1 MYLKYFQIVN
11 YKNHKNARFEFCKG
25 ANTILG
31 ENDAGKSNAVT
42 AMRILLDD
50 NYYYTT
56 KNLKETDFSR
66 SLGDWR
72 GHWIIL
78 SAFFDEI
85 TEADSENELCR
96 ELTPEEENVVFLRSF
111 IRCAGYEY
119 GTVTLFIRPIKS
131 IRKALSSAASI
142 EEFNK
147 VRQGIK
153 LSDYEFVFTSRSQ
166 ADFTDAEVYRK
177 IVGDFS
183 VGDCPDPDEDDA
195 EQLGTR
201 IDMLN
206 VWQHISLSF
215 IDALRDAEGELKK
228 SKNPVRRI
236 FDTVQNDIAKDDI
249 QSIQDKIRDLND
261 HLSKIPQISKMGSE
275 INVKLQDIVGLV
287 YSPEIRVES
296 HLKEDIDS
304 IARYLSLTPS
314 GEDNIDELGL
324 GHLNILYIALK
335 LVEFDANRNH
345 EILNIMVVEEP
356 EAHIHTHI
364 QRTLFDNLKVIKNY
378 TQVIMT
384 THSTHISEVSN
395 IKSVNVLKSRNRV
408 STVMRPTNGLDM
420 FGKKYLELK
429 DLSLSECIERY
440 LDVKRSVLLF
450 SKGVI
455 LVEGD
460 AEEILIPALV
470 KQTLGVT
477 LDELG
482 IGIINIGSVSF
493 EYIASV
499 FDDERIQRHCSII
512 TDLDAQVEGA
522 KKGSEEAAT
531 RGLSR
536 KEKLSDL
543 YRGNKW
549 VESFYA
555 PHTFE
560 VDFFEKE
567 ANRKYLEDIIRQHYS
582 RESTIVKYIDALEA
596 DEADRYDAV
605 LAIAGSVGK
614 GWLATILAQSIKYD
628 AKIPDYI
635 IEAIAFASQEVIDLD
650 LIKKMLLYV
659 LEFYDEGVA
668 LKEKVQASYT
678 ADEIAVVAKDFSENF
693 SDDSLA
699 LFLIKHKEYV
709 ANGSI

>member
-1 MYLKYFQIVN
+1 MYLKYFQVVN
-11 YKNHKNARFEFCKG
+11 YKNLKSVRFEFGKG
-25 ANTILG
+25 ANTIIG
-31 ENDAGKSNAVT
+31 ENDSGKSNAVT

-50 NYYYTT
+50 GFFYST
-56 KNLKETDFSR
+56 KRLKETDFSH

-85 TEADSENELCR
+85 TDNDFENELCK
-96 ELTPEEENVVFLRSF
+96 ELTPEEENATFLRSY
-111 IRCAGYEY
+111 IRCAGYGY

-131 IRKALSSAASI
+131 IRKALSSAHSV
-142 EEFNK
+142 EEVNEL
-147 VRQGIK
+147 RQGIR

-166 ADFTDAEVYRK
+166 ADFTEPDTYKK

-183 VGDCPDPDEDDA
+183 SGECPDPDEDDA
-195 EQLGTR
+195 EILGTH

-206 VWQHISLSF
+206 VWQHISMSF
-215 IDALRDAEGELKK
+215 IDALRDADGELHK

-236 FDTVQNDIAKDDI
+236 FDTLQDDIAEDDI
-249 QSIQDKIRDLND
+249 QGIQIKIRDLNES
-261 HLSKIPQISKMGSE
+261 LSKIPQISNMGSE
-275 INVKLQDIVGLV
+275 INEKLQDIVGLV
-287 YSPEIRVES
+287 YSPEISVES
-296 HLKEDIDS
+296 RLKEDIDS
-304 IARYLSLTPS
+304 IARYLSLTPA

-335 LVEFDANRNH
+335 LVEFEANRNH

-395 IKSVNVLKSRNRV
+395 IKSVNVLKSQNRV
-408 STVMRPTNGLDM
+408 SSVMLPTNGLDE
-420 FGKKYLELK
+420 FGEKYLDLK

-440 LDVKRSVLLF
+440 LDAKRSVLLF

-460 AEEILIPALV
+460 AEEILIPSLV
-470 KQTLGVT
+470 KQTLGVS

-493 EYIASV
+493 EYVASV
-499 FDDERIQRHCSII
+499 FSDERIQRHCAII

-522 KKGSEEAAT
+522 KKGSEGAAT

-536 KEKLSDL
+536 KEKLTNL
-543 YRGNKW
+543 YHDNRW
-549 VESFYA
+549 VKPFYA

-560 VDFFEKE
+560 VDFFESK
-567 ANRKYLEDIIRQHYS
+567 ANRRFLTDIIQKHYS
-582 RESTIVKYIDALEA
+582 RDSTITKYTDAIDA
-596 DEADRYDAV
+596 DEASRYDAV
-605 LAIAGSVGK
+605 LAIADSVGK
-614 GWLATILAQSIKYD
+614 GWLATLLAQSIEYD
-628 AKIPDYI
+628 AQIPNYI
-635 IEAIAFASQEVIDLD
+635 VEALAFASQEIIDINI
-650 LIKKMLLYV
+650 IKKMLLYV
-659 LEFYDEGVA
+659 LDLYDGSSFFI
-668 LKEKVQASYT
+668 EKVQGSYT
-678 ADEIAVVAKDFSENF
+678 VDEIIDAAKLFIESYTN
-693 SDDSLA
+693 DSLA
-699 LFLIKHKEYV
+699 LFLTKHMEF
-709 ANGSI
+709 ASNGSI